1 MVKMNNSFSNFMIII
16 KNYRPS
22 MYIMILALVFSI
34 IQTLFSLII
43 PLKASEIINL
53 LVKRDFNIVLLIVLV
68 SLFILQVLFTGLSIY
83 MMVYVGEK
91 IILNLRK
98 DLWQKVLKLPIK
110 FYDENNS
117 SEIMSRITNDTNIMK
132 SFFVD
137 HLIPSITGVI
147 TIVGSL
153 IILFVINWKL
163 SLIFLV
169 VFPLA
174 FLIITPLGKK
184 MYTISR
190 NTQQETAL
198 LQSDLGRTLSN
209 IRLVKMS
216 LSEKRELTLGNQ
228 RISQLYNYG
237 ISTGKVMSLVSP
249 IMNTTILMVLVLIL
263 GFGVYQVTIKEL
275 TVGSLIAVIFYIFQ
289 IMTPLTLMAQLF
301 TQYQKAMGSSERV
314 LSLLNTQSEEIK
326 ITSLA
331 NINEKTNEKKLVL
344 KNVYFSYESGTQIFT
359 DLSMEINEDEKTAI
373 IGESGVGKTTLL
385 SIIERFYNIDK
396 GDILFGEK
404 SIYNYN
410 ISDWRN
416 QIAYVSQDTPI
427 MEGTLYDNLIYG
439 IDYQLSDENI
449 NKALET
455 SNLLSFINK
464 LPKKLHTEVG
474 EKGMKLSGGQ
484 RQRLSIARAIL
495 RNSPILL
502 LDESTS
508 HLDSDSELLVQ
519 KALDKIM
526 KNKITIVVAHRLS
539 TITDAD
545 NIILLKNG
553 KVVDQGSHDYMIK
566 HNDVYQKLINQ
577 QGEKY
582 KYYDK

>member
-1 MVKMNNSFSNFMIII
+1 MNNSFSNFMIII

>member
-1 MVKMNNSFSNFMIII
+1 MNNSFSNFMIII

-22 MYIMILALVFSI
+22 IYIMILALVFSI

-53 LVKRDFNIVLLIVLV
+53 LVKKDFNVILLIILV

-163 SLIFLV
+163 SFIFLV

-331 NINEKTNEKKLVL
+331 NINEKTNEKKLVF
-344 KNVYFSYESGTQIFT
+344 KNVYFSYESGAQIFT

-427 MEGTLYDNLIYG
+427 MEGTLYDNLVYG

-455 SNLLSFINK
+455 SNLLPFINK

-566 HNDVYQKLINQ
+566 NNDVYQKLINQ

>member
-1 MVKMNNSFSNFMIII
+1 
-16 KNYRPS
+16 
-22 MYIMILALVFSI
+22 MILALVFSI

-410 ISDWRN
+410 ISDWRK

>member
-1 MVKMNNSFSNFMIII
+1 MNNSFSNFMIII

-22 MYIMILALVFSI
+22 IYIMILALVFSI

-53 LVKRDFNIVLLIVLV
+53 LVKKDFNVILLIILV

-163 SLIFLV
+163 SFIFLV

-314 LSLLNTQSEEIK
+314 LSLLNTQAEEIK

-344 KNVYFSYESGTQIFT
+344 KNVYFSYESGAQIFT

-427 MEGTLYDNLIYG
+427 MEGTLYDNLVYG

-455 SNLLSFINK
+455 SNLLPFINK

-566 HNDVYQKLINQ
+566 NNDVYQKLINQ

>member
-1 MVKMNNSFSNFMIII
+1 MNNSFSNFMIII

-22 MYIMILALVFSI
+22 IYIMILALVFSI

-53 LVKRDFNIVLLIVLV
+53 LVKKDFNVILLIILV

-147 TIVGSL
+147 TIIGSL

-163 SLIFLV
+163 SFIFLV

-427 MEGTLYDNLIYG
+427 MEGTLYDNLVYG

>member
-1 MVKMNNSFSNFMIII
+1 MNNSFSNFMIII

-326 ITSLA
+326 TTSLA
-331 NINEKTNEKKLVL
+331 NINEITNEKKLIF
-344 KNVYFSYESGTQIFT
+344 KNVHFSYNSGSQIFT

-385 SIIERFYNIDK
+385 SLIERFYSIDK

-410 ISDWRN
+410 ISEWRN

-427 MEGTLYDNLIYG
+427 MEGTLYDNLAYG
-439 IDYQLSDENI
+439 IDYQLSEENI

-553 KVVDQGSHDYMIK
+553 GVVDQGPHDYMIK
-566 HNDVYQKLINQ
+566 NNDVYQKLINQ
-577 QGEKY
+577 QGKKY

>member
-1 MVKMNNSFSNFMIII
+1 
-16 KNYRPS
+16 
-22 MYIMILALVFSI
+22 MILALVFSI

-53 LVKRDFNIVLLIVLV
+53 LVKKDFNVILLIILV

-147 TIVGSL
+147 TIIGSL

-163 SLIFLV
+163 SFIFLV

-427 MEGTLYDNLIYG
+427 MEGTLYDNLVYG

>member
-1 MVKMNNSFSNFMIII
+1 MIII

>member
-410 ISDWRN
+410 ISDWRK

>member
-1 MVKMNNSFSNFMIII
+1 MNNSFSNFMIII

-22 MYIMILALVFSI
+22 IYIMILALVFSI

-53 LVKRDFNIVLLIVLV
+53 LVKKDFNVILLIILV

-163 SLIFLV
+163 SFIFLV

-344 KNVYFSYESGTQIFT
+344 KNVYFSYESGAQIFT

-427 MEGTLYDNLIYG
+427 MEGTLYDNLVYG
-439 IDYQLSDENI
+439 IDYQLSDKNI

-566 HNDVYQKLINQ
+566 NNDVYQKLINQ

>member
-1 MVKMNNSFSNFMIII
+1 MNNSFSNFMIII

-22 MYIMILALVFSI
+22 IYIMILALVFSI

-53 LVKRDFNIVLLIVLV
+53 LVKKDFNVILLIILV

-163 SLIFLV
+163 SFIFLV

-427 MEGTLYDNLIYG
+427 MEGTLYDNLVYG

-566 HNDVYQKLINQ
+566 NNDVYQKLINQ

>member
-1 MVKMNNSFSNFMIII
+1 
-16 KNYRPS
+16 
-22 MYIMILALVFSI
+22 MILALVFSI